1 MERQREAHFTPDS
14 SKSRQSEESQT
25 ELWRRLRDS
34 SDAGVRVIETAFR
47 DSTEPV
53 GEWKDSP
60 VFQTIR
66 TEASQFRLHTKQIL
80 GIQVGKPRS
89 HQTIKPV
96 WTKQRYFIV
105 LGPRQENND

>member
-80 GIQVGKPRS
+80 GIQVGTPHS
-89 HQTIKPV
+89 NQSSKPV
-96 WTKQRYFIV
+96 WTKQRYFYV
-105 LGPRQENND
+105 LRRPDEPEL